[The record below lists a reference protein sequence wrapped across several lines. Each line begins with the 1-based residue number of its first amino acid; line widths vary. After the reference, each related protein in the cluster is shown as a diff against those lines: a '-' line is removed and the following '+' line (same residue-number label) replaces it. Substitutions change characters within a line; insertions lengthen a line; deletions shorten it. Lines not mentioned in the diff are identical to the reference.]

1 VLPETA
7 KEVGSVRPVMK
18 DWLIV
23 APVIALKALTELLY
37 SLAT

>member
-1 VLPETA
+1 
-7 KEVGSVRPVMK
+7 MK